1 MKKLLAVLLFGAL
14 LQAEDLAQQLGNLA
28 DQMSKEKSPLTGR
41 TIDEDIAE
49 MKKRESF
56 NRAEWEE
63 ERRKVFE
70 GIKRKRKQNPRNKKQ
85 SEKWIEISSKAFSD
99 CLMVDRFR
107 KEKANSYILEVSSQ
121 REEIKQYWEFL
132 KSECRASEEI
142 KNAYIRAGGK

>member
-70 GIKRKRKQNPRNKKQ
+70 GTKRMERERPKKQ

-107 KEKANSYILEVSSQ
+107 KEKANGYNLEVSSQ

-132 KSECRASEEI
+132 KSECRASKEI

>member
-1 MKKLLAVLLFGAL
+1 MKKILAVLLFGAL

-49 MKKRESF
+49 MKKRVSF

-63 ERRKVFE
+63 ERRKFFE
-70 GIKRKRKQNPRNKKQ
+70 NVKKRRSQSPKKH
-85 SEKWIEISSKAFSD
+85 SEKWDELSSRAFSD
-99 CLMVDRFR
+99 CAMVDRFR
-107 KEKANSYILEVSSQ
+107 KEKANGYNLEVSPQ

-132 KSECRASEEI
+132 KSECRASEEAM
-142 KNAYIRAGGK
+142 NTYIRAGGK